1 MTKLRV
7 LVVDDQS
14 FMRLAL
20 MRMIEADGDMIVVG
34 QARNGVEA
42 VALAQTLKP
51 DAVTMDLDMP
61 EMGGLQASAEILR
74 LVRPRPVIIIV
85 SAHSQEGAAA
95 TIEALRVGA
104 VDFISKSSVR
114 LPTDL
119 ALIDSELRD
128 KLRIWSKPA
137 LSVPTGAETTP
148 LPIGFYPNRPRP
160 DLVVI
165 AASTGGPQ
173 TLRALLKAL
182 GPIPVPIVIAL
193 HMPEFVT
200 ACFAEMLAEDTGVAV
215 YEGSHGQALAPG
227 TVTLV
232 PGGRD
237 GIVAPCFGGGW
248 ELRLVRIQSS
258 FHPSADALFESAAL
272 VAKQPVGVVLTGIGA
287 DGARGA
293 EALARKGAP
302 ILIQDP
308 RCCVVPGMP
317 EAALAVVPTGEKL
330 AVDHIAQRL
339 AAWSRRPAV
348 G

>member
-20 MRMIEADGDMIVVG
+20 VRMIEADGDMIVVG
-34 QARNGVEA
+34 HARNGIEA
-42 VALAQTLKP
+42 VAQAQALRP

-74 LVRPRPVIIIV
+74 LVRPRPAIIIV
-85 SAHSQEGAAA
+85 SAHSQQGAAA
-95 TIEALRVGA
+95 TIEALRIGA

-137 LSVPTGAETTP
+137 VSVPAAAETAA
-148 LPIGFYPNRPRP
+148 LPTGFYPSRPRP

-182 GPIPVPIVIAL
+182 GPIPVPIAVAL
-193 HMPEFVT
+193 HMPEFLT
-200 ACFAEMLAEDTGVAV
+200 ASFADMLAQDTGVPV
-215 YEGSHGQALAPG
+215 YEGGHGQALAPG

-248 ELRLVRIQSS
+248 ELRLVRVPSS

-272 VAKQPVGVVLTGIGA
+272 AAKQPVGIVLTGIGA

-293 EALARKGAP
+293 EALARKGAA
-302 ILIQDP
+302 ILVQDP
-308 RCCVVPGMP
+308 RCCVVGGMP
-317 EAALAVVPTGEKL
+317 EATLAAVPTGEAL
-330 AVDHIAQRL
+330 TVEHIAQRL
-339 AAWSRRPAV
+339 AAWSRRPAA